1 MAIRQILTRDF
12 VLNFLATFFLSF
24 VFCILIPT
32 IPIYLSGL
40 SVKEAEI
47 GVLVGILSVAS
58 LVLRPFVGRALVK
71 TTEKKCMVIGILLFF
86 VTSLGYLIS
95 PPFWPLLIVRIFQ
108 GIGVALFYTASF
120 TLIAN
125 TSPEAYRGR
134 SLSYFYLSLNIAFAI
149 APYVGILLIEVYS
162 FAVLFW
168 VCGGL
173 SLCAFLATIKLGKR
187 ETELLDSPVAQ
198 GQPFLE
204 RGSLPSAF
212 MAFLLNIPWGALV
225 AFFPLYALSKGVDNP
240 GTFFAVFAIVMIVT
254 RASGAKILDRARR
267 EKIIL
272 PCIVAFIVA
281 MGILAFSTTLPMF
294 VLVATIWGVGNGF
307 LYPTLVAQ
315 ALDQAGP
322 YRGPAMGTFTAIA
335 DLGSGMGS
343 VIMGVVLAWTN
354 YPMMF
359 LSLALVGVL
368 NLIFFFLFF
377 KKRAKIVAAIASSPS

>member
-1 MAIRQILTRDF
+1 MAIREILTRDF
-12 VLNFLATFFLSF
+12 ILNFLGAFFLSF

-32 IPIYLSGL
+32 IPIYLSRL

-47 GVLVGILSVAS
+47 GVLVGILSVSS
-58 LVLRPFVGRALVK
+58 LILRPFVGRALVK
-71 TTEKKCMVIGILLFF
+71 TTEKKCMVMGILLFF
-86 VTSLGYLIS
+86 LTSLAYLIS

-108 GIGVALFYTASF
+108 GVGVALFYTASF

-125 TSPEAYRGR
+125 TSPEAYRAR

-162 FAVLFW
+162 FAALFW
-168 VCGGL
+168 FCGGL

-187 ETELLDSPVAQ
+187 ETELLDPPAGE

-240 GTFFAVFAIVMIVT
+240 GTFFAVFAIVMVVT
-254 RASGAKILDRARR
+254 RASGAQVLDRVRR
-267 EKIIL
+267 EKVIV
-272 PCIVAFIVA
+272 PCIIACTVA
-281 MGILAFSTTLPMF
+281 MGILAFSSTLAMF

-322 YRGPAMGTFTAIA
+322 HRGPAMGTFTAIA
-335 DLGSGMGS
+335 DLGAGLGS
-343 VIMGVVLAWTN
+343 VIMGLVLAWTS
-354 YPMMF
+354 YPIMF
-359 LSLALVGVL
+359 LSLAFIGVL
-368 NLIFFFLFF
+368 NLLFFFLFL
-377 KKRAKIVAAIASSPS
+377 KKRVRLLSAIAPSPS